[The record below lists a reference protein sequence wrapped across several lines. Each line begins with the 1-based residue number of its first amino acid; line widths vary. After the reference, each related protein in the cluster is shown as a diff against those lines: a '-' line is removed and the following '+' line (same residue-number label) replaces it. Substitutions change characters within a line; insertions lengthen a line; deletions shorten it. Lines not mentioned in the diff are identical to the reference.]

1 MWLVVRQLQAL
12 LQAKIQGRK
21 CNVLIHKAEQ
31 STPTHCKILAPSPLG
46 VSLGMCRRI
55 RAQVRA
61 NSSGPLNIQAAAVI
75 WRDSKRGLQ
84 VAGLQAV
91 TKNFQHFL
99 PKNLEVWN
107 WPPYVWPCNVST
119 TNQQKRMK
127 ILNTINPH
135 PTRAAHDGRYRREH
149 STKTWGSS
157 RGQKANRSKRAAD
170 AMPCQFMRDAAKA
183 RTYDERRAK
192 RKRTA

>member
-1 MWLVVRQLQAL
+1 VREYFGRSEYPSGGGYLEAFQIVVLSWFSRFGCLRAG
-12 LQAKIQGRK
+12 GRPTISRRRGL
-21 CNVLIHKAEQ
+21 CLIYNH
-31 STPTHCKILAPSPLG
+31 
-46 VSLGMCRRI
+46 
-55 RAQVRA
+55 
-61 NSSGPLNIQAAAVI
+61 
-75 WRDSKRGLQ
+75 SKRGLQ